1 MVNSARFGVG
11 ALLASC
17 ALLAGCGAAHTETV
31 APVPPSVAPLP
42 NRPAGAVTAR
52 PTSFAFAIGDGMLS
66 GNDTDVAN
74 RLGRYDLVVVDG
86 EEVTASEVAAI
97 HARGARVLAYLSVGT
112 IEKDRS
118 WYPAVRAY
126 RLEHW
131 GEWNEWYADAS
142 KPAFRNVLLATVA
155 PHMLGKGVDGLF
167 LDNTDM
173 ISDHPAQRAGMVALV
188 QGLSALV
195 HARAGR
201 LLFAQNGDDVVD
213 LWAGQLDGW
222 NREDLTSTYAS
233 GHYEAV
239 ASTDTADAVATIR
252 RLRARG
258 LIATSTDY
266 VAQGDVGATA
276 RAVQTACAAGAL
288 PWVADIELT
297 RLPSAP
303 FTCPS

>member
-1 MVNSARFGVG
+1 VRSIRFGV
-11 ALLASC
+11 AAALASC
-17 ALLAGCGAAHTETV
+17 ALLAGCGPAHTEAL
-31 APVPPSVAPLP
+31 APVAQSVAPLP
-42 NRPAGAVTAR
+42 SRPLDTLTA
-52 PTSFAFAIGDGMLS
+52 PPKSFAFAIGDGMLAGS
-66 GNDTDVAN
+66 DTDVAN
-74 RLGRYDLVVVDG
+74 RLGRFNLVVVDG
-86 EEVTASEVAAI
+86 EEVTASQVTAL
-97 HARGARVLAYLSVGT
+97 HARGTRVLAYLSAGT
-112 IEKDRS
+112 IEKGRS

-131 GEWNEWYADAS
+131 GEWDEWYADVS
-142 KPAFRNVLLATVA
+142 KPAFRNVLVATVA
-155 PHMLGKGVDGLF
+155 PQMLGKGVDGLF

-173 ISDHPAQRAGMVALV
+173 ISDHPAQRAGMVSLI
-188 QGLSALV
+188 QGLSTLV

-222 NREDLTSTYAS
+222 NREDLTSTYAG

-239 ASTDTADAVATIR
+239 ASTDTTDAVATIR

-258 LIATSTDY
+258 LIVTSTDY
-266 VAQGDVGATA
+266 VASGDAGATA
-276 RAVQTACAAGAL
+276 RALQTACAAGAL

-297 RLPSAP
+297 RLPPAP